1 MGNLKITML
10 EYYRFIFLYI
20 FLFIWT
26 FRKYKLFNIV
36 ENQNLW
42 LSKEGRGNQA
52 GSRER
57 GILEVVCISTFLII
71 MIISHV
77 PKLTKLYNLN
87 AHNLLY
93 VIYT

>member
-57 GILEVVCISTFLII
+57 GNSGGCSYIHLLDHNDDFTCAKAYQII
-71 MIISHV
+71 
-77 PKLTKLYNLN
+77 
-87 AHNLLY
+87 
-93 VIYT
+93 